1 MSLKIES
8 KRLTELAT
16 RASELRR
23 LEKIDFGIA
32 FGGIA
37 ETYGSLVLYSL
48 KKGDPSQLLLACAGG
63 LGIGMAALFAG
74 IMRDSGV
81 QDLEQNAR
89 NMSMSEQAQELTRR
103 VESIPQDTFSDLWN
117 TLKELQESTTV
128 ESGEFGDIQA
138 SSIET
143 IYQAF
148 ARRAGESQ
156 ETSEERT

>member
-16 RASELRR
+16 KVSELQR

-37 ETYGSLVLYSL
+37 ETYGSLVLYSM

-81 QDLEQNAR
+81 QDLEQDAR
-89 NMSMSEQAQELTRR
+89 KINVSEQVQEITRR
-103 VESIPQDTFSDLWN
+103 VESIPQDAFSDLWD

-128 ESGEFGDIQA
+128 ESGEFGSIKA
-138 SSIET
+138 PSIET
-143 IYQAF
+143 IYQAL
-148 ARRAGESQ
+148 ARRAGESPQ
-156 ETSEERT
+156 QPD